1 MNLAQETGMKLLL
14 LRAPALFAGRRT
26 ARRLFYNV
34 SYITIDH
41 SANRELYI

>member
-26 ARRLFYNV
+26 ALAV
-34 SYITIDH
+34 VV
-41 SANRELYI
+41 L